1 MQVFAPLR
9 LTLSALAL
17 ALLCSGSAFANE
29 AKSAN
34 ALPAMRWDSA
44 AKAAEWTAEA
54 LAQVAEHDAELTNLI
69 PKDIEVYCPG
79 YAQASTEDRRAF
91 WVAII
96 SATAKYESGFNAKAL
111 GLNGRYVGLMQI
123 SLATARH
130 SGCEATTTASLK
142 DGKANLSCAIEII
155 APRVAA
161 DGMVAGDGNKGIA
174 RDWGPWAKARTR
186 ATIAKWTRAQDYCQG

>member
-1 MQVFAPLR
+1 MCIR
-9 LTLSALAL
+9 D
-17 ALLCSGSAFANE
+17 
-29 AKSAN
+29 
-34 ALPAMRWDSA
+34 R
-44 AKAAEWTAEA
+44 
-54 LAQVAEHDAELTNLI
+54 
-69 PKDIEVYCPG
+69 YCPG
-79 YAQASTEDRRAF
+79 YAQASPQDRRAF
-91 WVAII
+91 WVSII

-142 DGKANLSCAIEII
+142 DGTANLSCAIKII

-186 ATIAKWTRAQDYCQG
+186 ASIAKWTRAQDYCQG

>member
-161 DGMVAGDGNKGIA
+161 TTANALV
-174 RDWGPWAKARTR
+174 R
-186 ATIAKWTRAQDYCQG
+186 

>member
-1 MQVFAPLR
+1 MQIFDPVR

-17 ALLCSGSAFANE
+17 PLLFSGAVAANE
-29 AKSAN
+29 AITTN
-34 ALPAMRWDSA
+34 PLPAMRWDHA
-44 AKAAEWTAEA
+44 AEAVEWTAEA
-54 LAQVAEHDAELTNLI
+54 LAQVAEHDAELTTLI

-79 YAQASTEDRRAF
+79 YATASPEERRAF
-91 WVAII
+91 WVATL

-111 GLNGRYVGLMQI
+111 GLHGRYVGLMQI

-130 SGCEATTTASLK
+130 SGCEATTKARLK
-142 DGKANLSCAIEII
+142 DGKANLSCAIDIV

-161 DGMVAGDGNKGIA
+161 DGMVAGDGDKGIA

-186 ATIAKWTRAQDYCQG
+186 ASIAKWTRAQTYCQP

>member
-1 MQVFAPLR
+1 MQVFDLKR
-9 LTLSALAL
+9 LMLPALAL
-17 ALLCSGSAFANE
+17 ALLCSGPALANE

-54 LAQVAEHDAELTNLI
+54 LAQVAEHDAELTDLI
-69 PKDIEVYCPG
+69 PKDIDVYCPG
-79 YAQASTEDRRAF
+79 YAQASPQDRRAF
-91 WVAII
+91 WVSII

-130 SGCEATTTASLK
+130 SGCEAKTTASLK
-142 DGKANLSCAIEII
+142 DGTANLSCAIKII
-155 APRVAA
+155 APHVAA

-186 ATIAKWTRAQDYCQG
+186 ATIAKWTRAQEYCQG

>member
-1 MQVFAPLR
+1 
-9 LTLSALAL
+9 
-17 ALLCSGSAFANE
+17 
-29 AKSAN
+29 
-34 ALPAMRWDSA
+34 MRWDSA

-54 LAQVAEHDAELTNLI
+54 LAQVAEHDAELTDLI
-69 PKDIEVYCPG
+69 PKDIDVYCPG
-79 YAQASTEDRRAF
+79 YAQASPQDRRAF
-91 WVAII
+91 WVSII

-142 DGKANLSCAIEII
+142 DGTANLSCAIKTI
-155 APRVAA
+155 APHVAA

-186 ATIAKWTRAQDYCQG
+186 ATIAKWTRAQEYCQG

>member
-1 MQVFAPLR
+1 MQVFGPLR
-9 LTLSALAL
+9 LTLSAFAL
-17 ALLCSGSAFANE
+17 SLMFCSPVAANE
-29 AKSAN
+29 AKTAAS
-34 ALPAMRWDSA
+34 LPAMRWDSA

-54 LAQVAEHDAELTNLI
+54 LAQVAEHDAELTNLA
-69 PKDIEVYCPG
+69 PMDIETYCPG
-79 YAQASTEDRRAF
+79 YAKAAPEDRRAF
-91 WVAII
+91 WVSII

-142 DGKANLSCAIEII
+142 DGTANLSCAIKII

-186 ATIAKWTRAQDYCQG
+186 ATIAKWTRAQEYCQG